1 MAGIY
6 YCGAALEL
14 WTCFGMAFE
23 FVLRHGDGDG
33 RQLIMQGSAGA
44 VTLLG
49 DGFGGFSFI
58 TPWGW
63 QAFY

>member
-1 MAGIY
+1 MGMAGIY

-33 RQLIMQGSAGA
+33 RQLVVGK
-44 VTLLG
+44 
-49 DGFGGFSFI
+49 
-58 TPWGW
+58 
-63 QAFY
+63 